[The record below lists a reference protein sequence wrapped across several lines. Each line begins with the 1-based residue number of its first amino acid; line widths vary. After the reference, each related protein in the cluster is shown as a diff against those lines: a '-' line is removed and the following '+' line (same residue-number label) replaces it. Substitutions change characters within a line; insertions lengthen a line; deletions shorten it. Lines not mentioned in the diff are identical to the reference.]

1 MVIVRLGPLNSGM
14 YYPDSVLKLK
24 QVKHKINVQKRVRG
38 ERAKVTLKKD
48 DI

>member
-1 MVIVRLGPLNSGM
+1 MVRLGPLNSGM
-14 YYPDSVLKLK
+14 YIYYPDSVLKLR

-38 ERAKVTLKKD
+38 ERAKVTLQKD